1 MEKINNKYLD
11 VTLVIFFSLLIILSR
26 PFVGIYI
33 FRFRLG
39 ELLIGASLVMFF
51 FIIYKKNT
59 LPDEFKFVANTLI
72 LILFS
77 FLISLFLD
85 DAFSFSDYIFKS
97 SSYIWSVGFILIG
110 YFYKFN
116 LKNLTYYLSVSLIIL
131 YIFNTIF
138 YPDFIISFF
147 MNYADKFELSKAS
160 NLLISLIFVNVINYY
175 INKNNNFV
183 CYYFII
189 STSLFL
195 PLLLFNSRGSFIA
208 LIFFILI
215 YIIYR
220 REVLFVN
227 IKTSLIYLILFGLI
241 FITSTYNIFGEL
253 DFSKRSQN
261 EVIEVSS
268 VSDNLSKLVENK
280 NTVDVFLSFFIYE
293 GRIYSRDGTTDWRL
307 DIWQDIV
314 EDLNNKNQIVF
325 GYGYSEILPIMV
337 DPAAPGRLG
346 EDGLNEN
353 VHNYLFTILA
363 RGGLVQLIIF
373 IYFHLKIFFLF
384 KSKFKNSFVLILI
397 LPALFNAF
405 LDVAME
411 SVQFP
416 ILYYVL
422 LGYMLSTK
430 DNSNNNL

>member
-11 VTLVIFFSLLIILSR
+11 ITLVIFFSLLIILSR

-33 FRFRLG
+33 FGFRLG

-51 FIIYKKNT
+51 FTIYKKNT

-72 LILFS
+72 LILLS

-97 SSYIWSVGFILIG
+97 SSYIWSIGFILIG

-160 NLLISLIFVNVINYY
+160 NLLISLIFVNVVNYY
-175 INKNNNFV
+175 INKNDNFV

-373 IYFHLKIFFLF
+373 IYFHLKLFLLF

-397 LPALFNAF
+397 LPAMFNAF

>member
-11 VTLVIFFSLLIILSR
+11 ITLVIFFSLLIILSR

-33 FRFRLG
+33 FGFRLG

-51 FIIYKKNT
+51 FTIYKKNT

-72 LILFS
+72 LILLS

-97 SSYIWSVGFILIG
+97 SSYIWSIGFILIG

-175 INKNNNFV
+175 INKNDNFV

-373 IYFHLKIFFLF
+373 IYFHLKLFLLF

-397 LPALFNAF
+397 LPAMFNAF

>member
-97 SSYIWSVGFILIG
+97 SSYIWSIGFILIG

-175 INKNNNFV
+175 ININNNFV

-373 IYFHLKIFFLF
+373 IYFHLKLFLLF

-397 LPALFNAF
+397 LPAMFNAF

>member
-1 MEKINNKYLD
+1 M
-11 VTLVIFFSLLIILSR
+11 
-26 PFVGIYI
+26 
-33 FRFRLG
+33 
-39 ELLIGASLVMFF
+39 
-51 FIIYKKNT
+51 
-59 LPDEFKFVANTLI
+59 
-72 LILFS
+72 
-77 FLISLFLD
+77 
-85 DAFSFSDYIFKS
+85 
-97 SSYIWSVGFILIG
+97 
-110 YFYKFN
+110 
-116 LKNLTYYLSVSLIIL
+116 
-131 YIFNTIF
+131 
-138 YPDFIISFF
+138 
-147 MNYADKFELSKAS
+147 
-160 NLLISLIFVNVINYY
+160 
-175 INKNNNFV
+175 
-183 CYYFII
+183 
-189 STSLFL
+189 
-195 PLLLFNSRGSFIA
+195 
-208 LIFFILI
+208 
-215 YIIYR
+215 
-220 REVLFVN
+220 
-227 IKTSLIYLILFGLI
+227 
-241 FITSTYNIFGEL
+241 
-253 DFSKRSQN
+253 
-261 EVIEVSS
+261 
-268 VSDNLSKLVENK
+268 SKLVENK

-307 DIWQDIV
+307 DVVDIV

-373 IYFHLKIFFLF
+373 IYFHLKLFLLF

-397 LPALFNAF
+397 LPAMFNAF

>member
-1 MEKINNKYLD
+1 M
-11 VTLVIFFSLLIILSR
+11 
-26 PFVGIYI
+26 
-33 FRFRLG
+33 
-39 ELLIGASLVMFF
+39 
-51 FIIYKKNT
+51 
-59 LPDEFKFVANTLI
+59 
-72 LILFS
+72 
-77 FLISLFLD
+77 
-85 DAFSFSDYIFKS
+85 
-97 SSYIWSVGFILIG
+97 
-110 YFYKFN
+110 
-116 LKNLTYYLSVSLIIL
+116 SVSLIIL

-175 INKNNNFV
+175 INKNDNFV

-373 IYFHLKIFFLF
+373 IYFHLKLFLLF

-397 LPALFNAF
+397 LPAMFNAF

>member
-1 MEKINNKYLD
+1 MEKISNKYLD
-11 VTLVIFFSLLIILSR
+11 VLLVIFFSLLIILSR

-33 FRFRLG
+33 FGYRLG
-39 ELLIGASLVMFF
+39 ELLIGASLIMFF
-51 FIIYKKNT
+51 FTIYKKNAI
-59 LPDEFKFVANTLI
+59 PDEFKFVSNTLI
-72 LILFS
+72 LILLS
-77 FLISLFLD
+77 FLISLILD

-97 SSYIWSVGFILIG
+97 SSYIWSIGFILIG

-116 LKNLTYYLSVSLIIL
+116 QKNLTYYLSVSLFIL

-147 MNYADKFELSKAS
+147 TNYADKFELSKAS
-160 NLLISLIFVNVINYY
+160 NLLISLIFVNVFNYY
-175 INKNNNFV
+175 LNKNDNFV

-208 LIFFILI
+208 LIFFIII

-325 GYGYSEILPIMV
+325 GYGYSEILPVMV

-353 VHNYLFTILA
+353 VHSYLFTILA

-373 IYFHLKIFFLF
+373 IYFHLKLFLLF
-384 KSKFKNSFVLILI
+384 KAKFKNSFVLILI
-397 LPALFNAF
+397 LPAMFNAF

>member
-72 LILFS
+72 LILFF

-97 SSYIWSVGFILIG
+97 SSYIWSIGFILIG

-175 INKNNNFV
+175 INKNDNFV

-373 IYFHLKIFFLF
+373 IYFHLKLFLLF

-397 LPALFNAF
+397 LPAMFNAF

>member
-1 MEKINNKYLD
+1 M
-11 VTLVIFFSLLIILSR
+11 
-26 PFVGIYI
+26 
-33 FRFRLG
+33 
-39 ELLIGASLVMFF
+39 
-51 FIIYKKNT
+51 
-59 LPDEFKFVANTLI
+59 
-72 LILFS
+72 
-77 FLISLFLD
+77 
-85 DAFSFSDYIFKS
+85 
-97 SSYIWSVGFILIG
+97 
-110 YFYKFN
+110 
-116 LKNLTYYLSVSLIIL
+116 
-131 YIFNTIF
+131 
-138 YPDFIISFF
+138 
-147 MNYADKFELSKAS
+147 
-160 NLLISLIFVNVINYY
+160 
-175 INKNNNFV
+175 
-183 CYYFII
+183 
-189 STSLFL
+189 FL

-373 IYFHLKIFFLF
+373 IYFHLKLFLLF

-397 LPALFNAF
+397 LPAMFNAF

>member
-59 LPDEFKFVANTLI
+59 LPDEFKFVANNLI

-97 SSYIWSVGFILIG
+97 SSYIWSIGFILIG

-175 INKNNNFV
+175 INKNDNFV

-253 DFSKRSQN
+253 DFSKRSKN

-373 IYFHLKIFFLF
+373 IYFHLKLFLLF

-397 LPALFNAF
+397 LPAMFNAF

>member
-97 SSYIWSVGFILIG
+97 SSYIWSIGFILIG

-175 INKNNNFV
+175 INKNDNFV

-373 IYFHLKIFFLF
+373 IYFHLKLFLLF

-397 LPALFNAF
+397 LPAMFNAF

>member
-72 LILFS
+72 LILLS

-97 SSYIWSVGFILIG
+97 SSYIWSIGFILIG

-175 INKNNNFV
+175 INKNDNFV

-373 IYFHLKIFFLF
+373 IYFHLKLFLLF

-397 LPALFNAF
+397 LPAMFNAF

>member
-59 LPDEFKFVANTLI
+59 LPDEFKYVANTLI

-97 SSYIWSVGFILIG
+97 SSYIWSIGFILIG

-175 INKNNNFV
+175 INKNDNFV

-373 IYFHLKIFFLF
+373 IYFHLKLFLLF

-397 LPALFNAF
+397 LPAMFNAF

>member
-1 MEKINNKYLD
+1 
-11 VTLVIFFSLLIILSR
+11 
-26 PFVGIYI
+26 
-33 FRFRLG
+33 
-39 ELLIGASLVMFF
+39 
-51 FIIYKKNT
+51 
-59 LPDEFKFVANTLI
+59 
-72 LILFS
+72 
-77 FLISLFLD
+77 
-85 DAFSFSDYIFKS
+85 
-97 SSYIWSVGFILIG
+97 
-110 YFYKFN
+110 
-116 LKNLTYYLSVSLIIL
+116 
-131 YIFNTIF
+131 
-138 YPDFIISFF
+138 

-175 INKNNNFV
+175 ININNNFV

-363 RGGLVQLIIF
+363 RE
-373 IYFHLKIFFLF
+373 
-384 KSKFKNSFVLILI
+384 
-397 LPALFNAF
+397 AWFN
-405 LDVAME
+405 
-411 SVQFP
+411 
-416 ILYYVL
+416 
-422 LGYMLSTK
+422 
-430 DNSNNNL
+430 